1 MGGHTLPVDS
11 PVEKQHLLFRQFLK
25 LHEWLSGHFSLT
37 PQPHHAM
44 TWYMPQK
51 NQGSVACL
59 HLWQAPWPP
68 TATVS
73 SSVQQ
78 HAPRRFGGC
87 MKEGSSFFRGG
98 NGGCEK

>member
-59 HLWQAPWPP
+59 HLWQAPGPP
-68 TATVS
+68 QPQCPHLCS
-73 SSVQQ
+73 SMLL
-78 HAPRRFGGC
+78 AGLAGA
-87 MKEGSSFFRGG
+87 
-98 NGGCEK
+98 